1 VFKAAGVMRAYPHL
15 FRHTCATNLLQDGVP
30 LQVVSTLLGHSS
42 VKMTEKRYS
51 HWIKGRQEKFED
63 ELKKAWAHS
72 SPLSPSD

>member
-1 VFKAAGVMRAYPHL
+1 
-15 FRHTCATNLLQDGVP
+15 VP